1 MKEARER
8 EMLQHYQLYYLNVFI
23 VKHTMYYNTIK
34 IYKERAINSQASKL
48 KKKKKKLSDLSFSFL
63 FTHLSFFSS
72 LKYDDEL
79 SSFICEVVF
88 SKHVLF
94 SFLQSSQYQP
104 ILKVSIDLYPEESV
118 FTSEA
123 VNFVIWDSE
132 NGLVFFIKYLLAL
145 P

>member
-1 MKEARER
+1 MNSLHSDFQESIVTYIRTSIHKEKSVNIGGERNETDWGKRMKEARER

-48 KKKKKKLSDLSFSFL
+48 KKKKFKWLIFFFK

-94 SFLQSSQYQP
+94 SFLQSSQY
-104 ILKVSIDLYPEESV
+104 
-118 FTSEA
+118 
-123 VNFVIWDSE
+123 
-132 NGLVFFIKYLLAL
+132 
-145 P
+145 